1 MIFNP
6 RDAARGG
13 PEIGSTVGDFDAH
26 CAFDGQGAHPN
37 GPAAVEHRV
46 RHQLGRHDL
55 GVTECGSQAQ
65 ELVGEGMPGSARRLD
80 IVADEYLQLR
90 RGMRH
95 DVEVSR

>member
-1 MIFNP
+1 M
-6 RDAARGG
+6 R
-13 PEIGSTVGDFDAH
+13 S
-26 CAFDGQGAHPN
+26 CAFDGQGAQPN

-55 GVTECGSQAQ
+55 SVTECGSEAQ
-65 ELVGEGMPGSARRLD
+65 ELLRECMTGSARRLD

-90 RGMRH
+90 RGLRH